1 MRDTHSTWTR
11 IREALPFLALFNLA
25 VVHPLFSTLIKGPEF
40 FVYHQIKT
48 TELVI
53 LVLLLSFVA
62 PLILYLLYVMAG
74 RLGSRFQQ
82 AFRIL
87 IFATLSTLIL
97 ILPLKKFDYV
107 PGTILVSTIFILL
120 VFVFWFG
127 YSRFSWIRDFLL
139 FFAPAILVVPAIF
152 LFNPQIQKIM
162 RAENP
167 IATAVHPAKQVPIV
181 MIVFD
186 EFPLVSLLN
195 SKLEVD
201 SHLFP
206 NFSEFSK
213 RSTFYRNATTPGDQ
227 TIIAIPS
234 ILTGNYPRR
243 GTLPVRA
250 DFPNTLFTLLQGPYS
265 MTATEY
271 GTHLFPGEVKE
282 EQTIQSMNLAD
293 MSSDLCIVYAN
304 VVLPAD
310 LRTGIP
316 SITQNWG
323 NFNVRQQVAQTP
335 DHRTG
340 REKTFLDFIDSLRN
354 DKKPFLRYLHI
365 LLPHRIWEYLPS
377 GRYYDP
383 FEIEHVAF
391 DETVEW
397 ENDTTVREA
406 YQRHLLQVQ
415 YVDGLIGKLMRK
427 LETENLFYESMII
440 LVGDHGIGFTEDEK
454 FREVSPNNY
463 PEMIWVPFFIKYPH
477 QEKGQTLDWN
487 VETLDTLPTIASIL
501 QFHIPWKE
509 DGYSLLNGRPPRTIK
524 KIGIDFGKSRLIYS
538 GGIEQIQRPVNRKI
552 QMFGEE
558 ESADLFKA
566 GPDPWIIGKPAS
578 ADSFHPDIK
587 VTINKSERF
596 QNINP
601 DSGSVPA
608 LLTGMIESD
617 SLGESRYQIA
627 IAMNGAFC
635 ATGYTHPLR
644 KKGRHLFRVMI
655 PENSFVKGA
664 NDVKVFVRDQ
674 QGKYLM
680 LRSADQEL

>member
-1 MRDTHSTWTR
+1 MRETNSTWTH
-11 IREALPFLALFNLA
+11 IKEALPFLALFNLA
-25 VVHPLFSTLIKGPEF
+25 IVHPLFFTLIKGPEF
-40 FVYHQIKT
+40 FVYHQIKR
-48 TELVI
+48 TELLL

-62 PLILYLLYVMAG
+62 PCILYLLYLFAG
-74 RLGSRFQQ
+74 RIGPRFQQ

-87 IFATLSTLIL
+87 VFATLSTLIL
-97 ILPLKKFDYV
+97 MLPLKKFDYV
-107 PGTILVSTIFILL
+107 PGTILVPMIFILS
-120 VFVFWFG
+120 VIVFWFG

-139 FFAPAILVVPAIF
+139 FFAPAILIVPAIF

-167 IATAVHPAKQVPIV
+167 VAKAIHPGNNVPIV
-181 MIVFD
+181 MVVFD

-195 SKLEVD
+195 SKLEID

-213 RSTFYRNATTPGDQ
+213 RATFYRNATTAGDQ
-227 TIIAIPS
+227 TILAIPS
-234 ILTGNYPRR
+234 ILTGNYPRG

-250 DFPNTLFTLLQGPYS
+250 DFPNTLFTLLQGSYS

-271 GTHLFPGEVKE
+271 GTYLFPGEVKD
-282 EQTIQSMNLAD
+282 EQPQQSMNLAS

-310 LRTGIP
+310 LRSGIP

-323 NFNVRQQVAQTP
+323 NFNVTQPLVP
-335 DHRTG
+335 DHRIG
-340 REKTFLDFIDSLRN
+340 REKTFLDFVDSLRN

-391 DETVEW
+391 DETVIW
-397 ENDTTVREA
+397 ENETTAREA

-415 YVDGLIGKLMRK
+415 YLDQLIGKLIRK
-427 LETENLFYESMII
+427 LDSENLFDESMII
-440 LVGDHGIGFTEDEK
+440 LVGDHGVGFTQGEK
-454 FREVSPNNY
+454 FREVCPNNY
-463 PEMIWVPFFIKYPH
+463 PEMMWVPFFIKYPH
-477 QEKGQTLDWN
+477 QEKGETLDWN

-501 QFHIPWKE
+501 KFDIPWKE
-509 DGYSLLNGRPPRTIK
+509 DGYSLLNGRPPRTTK
-524 KIGIDFGKSRLIYS
+524 KIGIDFGKSRLVKS
-538 GGIEQIQRPVNRKI
+538 GDLEQIQRSVNRKI

-558 ESADLFKA
+558 ANANLYKA
-566 GPDPWIIGKPAS
+566 GPDPWILGKSAS
-578 ADSFHPDIK
+578 SESFHPNIT
-587 VTINKSERF
+587 VTVNKSERF
-596 QNINP
+596 RNVDPASASI
-601 DSGSVPA
+601 PA
-608 LLTGMIESD
+608 LLTGTIQSD
-617 SLGESRYQIA
+617 SPLDTRYEIA
-627 IAMNGAFC
+627 IALNGTFC

-644 KKGRHLFRVMI
+644 TKSRQLFRVMI

-664 NDVKVFVRDQ
+664 NVVKVFVRNPD
-674 QGKYLM
+674 GKYL
-680 LRSADQEL
+680 LLKSAGQEL

>member
-1 MRDTHSTWTR
+1 MRETNSTWTR
-11 IREALPFLALFNLA
+11 IKEALPFLALFNLA

-40 FVYHQIKT
+40 FVYHQIKR
-48 TELVI
+48 TELLL

-62 PLILYLLYVMAG
+62 PCILYLIYLLAG
-74 RLGSRFQQ
+74 RVGPRFQQ
-82 AFRIL
+82 AFQITV
-87 IFATLSTLIL
+87 FAILSTLIL
-97 ILPLKKFDYV
+97 MLPLKRFDYV
-107 PGTILVSTIFILL
+107 PSIVLVPTIFIL
-120 VFVFWFG
+120 FVMLFWFG
-127 YSRFSWIRDFLL
+127 YSRFGWLRDFLL
-139 FFAPAILVVPAIF
+139 FSAPAILVVPAIF

-167 IATAVHPAKQVPIV
+167 IATAVHPGNDVPIV
-181 MIVFD
+181 IIVFD

-213 RSTFYRNATTPGDQ
+213 RATFYRNATTAGDQ

-234 ILTGNYPRR
+234 ILTGNYPRG

-250 DFPNTLFTLLQGPYS
+250 DFPNTLFTLLQGSYS

-282 EQTIQSMNLAD
+282 ENEQSMNLAS

-310 LRTGIP
+310 MRSGIP
-316 SITQNWG
+316 SVTQNWG
-323 NFNVRQQVAQTP
+323 NFNVQQAPALTP

-340 REKTFLDFIDSLRN
+340 REKTFLDFVDSLRK
-354 DKKPFLRYLHI
+354 DKKPFLHYLHI

-377 GRYYDP
+377 GRNYDP

-391 DETVEW
+391 DETVTW

-415 YVDGLIGKLMRK
+415 YLDRLIGKLMRK
-427 LETENLFYESMII
+427 LESENLFDESMII
-440 LVGDHGIGFTEDEK
+440 LVGDHGIGFTQGEK

-477 QEKGQTLDWN
+477 QEKGETLDWN

-501 QFHIPWKE
+501 KFHIPWKE
-509 DGYSLLNGRPPRTIK
+509 DGYSLLNGRPPRAIK
-524 KIGIDFGKSRLIYS
+524 KIGIDYGKKRLVYS
-538 GGIEQIQRPVNRKI
+538 GGIEQIQPSVNRKI

-558 ESADLFKA
+558 ENANLFKA
-566 GPDPWIIGKPAS
+566 GPDSWMLGRSPS
-578 ADSFHPDIK
+578 SDSFHPDIK
-587 VTINKSERF
+587 VTLNKAERF
-596 QNINP
+596 QNVDL
-601 DSGSVPA
+601 DSASLPA
-608 LLTGMIESD
+608 LLTGTIESD
-617 SLGESRYQIA
+617 SLSDKRYEIA
-627 IAMNGAFC
+627 ITMNGVFC

-644 KKGRHLFRVMI
+644 KKGRQLFRVMI
-655 PENSFVKGA
+655 PETSFVKGP
-664 NDVKVFVRDQ
+664 NDVKVFVRNAD
-674 QGKYLM
+674 GKYLM
-680 LRSADQEL
+680 LKSGGQEL